1 MRAVENTVILR
12 AVENTVEK
20 LISTLKKESQ
30 VTTDWFE
37 INEKIVDLDK
47 KNCKMKLPGIEIDKY
62 TMLWPT

>member
-37 INEKIVDLDK
+37 INEKIVNLDK
-47 KNCKMKLPGIEIDKY
+47 KNCKIKLLGIEIDKY
-62 TMLWPT
+62 IML

>member
-20 LISTLKKESQ
+20 LISTLRKESQ

-37 INEKIVDLDK
+37 INEKIVNLDK
-47 KNCKMKLPGIEIDKY
+47 KNCKMKLLGMEIDKY
-62 TMLWPT
+62 TML

>member
-37 INEKIVDLDK
+37 INEKIVNVDK
-47 KNCKMKLPGIEIDKY
+47 KNCKMKLLGIEIDKY
-62 TMLWPT
+62 AMVWPT

>member
-37 INEKIVDLDK
+37 INEKIVNLDK
-47 KNCKMKLPGIEIDKY
+47 KNCKMKLLGIEIDKY
-62 TMLWPT
+62 TML

>member
-37 INEKIVDLDK
+37 INEKIVNVDK
-47 KNCKMKLPGIEIDKY
+47 KNCKMKLLGIEIDKY
-62 TMLWPT
+62 AMV